1 MQLYYRNLCVVT
13 SFRFAKFTMKLAL
26 PHFDHATSTP
36 ADAPN
41 ADGGLSPLIQLTN
54 FELHLT

>member
-1 MQLYYRNLCVVT
+1 MVT